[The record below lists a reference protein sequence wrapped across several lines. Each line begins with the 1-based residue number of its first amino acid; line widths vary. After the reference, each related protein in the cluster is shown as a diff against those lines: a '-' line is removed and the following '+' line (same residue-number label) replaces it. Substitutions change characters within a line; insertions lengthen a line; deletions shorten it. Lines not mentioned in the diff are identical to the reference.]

1 MPNNFAGLGDFTA
14 ALTGGGG
21 IRENAYKQELTGLAD
36 TYRKMAEADMARN
49 QTRAQ
54 VKLAELNGGA
64 FGLNDP
70 QSDVMR
76 TVLQAGGGNANSLA
90 GGIGQLF
97 ETARRHAAQQAAAG
111 GDMGAANAE
120 LMGVT
125 SAPVPTVDID
135 AGQILR
141 DRFSNTPTVA
151 PTDETAAQI
160 MALAALAAQRRAS
173 ADASQSQA
181 AASAARAD
189 LYGRTDPN
197 RPRGKAAANYVPQA
211 GDQTSIIE
219 AEIGRPLSA
228 VERQQIASGTL
239 NLQAP
244 AAEEM
249 RKIVRGKSYV
259 KRGGQWFEE

>member
-49 QTRAQ
+49 QARAQ

-70 QSDVMR
+70 QSEVMR

-141 DRFSNTPTVA
+141 DRFSNNPTVA

-197 RPRGKAAANYVPQA
+197 RPRGKAANPPNVVIDPALPLEVQADIRANPA
-211 GDQTSIIE
+211 KWD
-219 AEIGRPLSA
+219 A
-228 VERQQIASGTL
+228 
-239 NLQAP
+239 AP
-244 AAEEM
+244 AVEEM